1 LWAAAYLGGSA
12 VLYDRGRDYREKAD
26 GLYARYKQ
34 AADPAEIESLYQ
46 RTTNQ
51 DTKGQVCW
59 ALGAALAVNGVR
71 LLLTRESELV
81 SAGASMQMTAAPQSF
96 QLRVR
101 KWL

>member
-1 LWAAAYLGGSA
+1 LWAVTYLGGGA
-12 VLYDRGRDYREKAD
+12 VLYNLGRDYREKAD

-71 LLLTRESELV
+71 LLLTRESEIV
-81 SAGASMQMTAAPQSF
+81 STGSSLQMIAAPRSF